1 MDKILEIKDLSH
13 KFQDGAEV
21 RELLKNINYEFEK
34 GKLYSIL
41 GYSGS
46 GKTTLVSFLSGL
58 DTPTQGSISYD
69 GKDLT
74 EIRLDKYRRNK
85 ATIVFQEYN
94 LVDYLTA
101 HQNVVLAMDIT
112 ENEVPDDKEE
122 VAFNLLDYVGIVN
135 SKAKRKV
142 KNLSGGEKQ
151 RVAVARAI
159 ATNADLIFADEPTGN
174 LDTETEVEIIS
185 IFKELAVKHDKCVII
200 VTHSNEV
207 AKNADIILRLN
218 NGQLNEVDNI

>member
-21 RELLKNINYEFEK
+21 RELLKDINYEFEK

-58 DTPTQGSISYD
+58 DTPTQGSISYE